1 MRRALAVSLV
11 ALAFAS
17 LLGGCASVRISRE
30 GVTMVEAEITG
41 WYLFD
46 FIPIGSGDP
55 KNPNGS
61 TCRLFCDNTTVQ
73 HSLELVDWALKRE
86 HADFVDDLNTYTTDE
101 YVFIIFLRRHAIHT
115 SAKLVKMAPI
125 RETFVDAEPSDKNN
139 RGLKNAN
146 SEVRP

>member
-1 MRRALAVSLV
+1 MRRASAIALAAF
-11 ALAFAS
+11 ALAF
-17 LLGGCASVRISRE
+17 LLGGCASVRISHE

-61 TCRLFCDNTTVQ
+61 GCKLFCDNTTVQ
-73 HSLELVDWALKRE
+73 NSLDLVDWALKRE

-101 YVFIIFLRRHAIHT
+101 YVFIIFLRRHSIHT
-115 SAKLVKMAPI
+115 SAKLVKMVPI
-125 RETFVDAEPSDKNN
+125 RETFKEKNY
-139 RGLKNAN
+139 AN
-146 SEVRP
+146 SKVGP